1 MLKRAL
7 AVAALCSAI
16 PAFAATNL
24 VTDGSFEAA
33 GLSAGSY
40 DTFTGTDLP
49 GWLAL
54 SSVEVRNDL
63 VGTAQDG
70 VDFVELDSTQ
80 NSSIATSFSTVKGQ
94 AYALTFYYS
103 GRAASA
109 AYNGAFAGGI
119 VPGSSDGLSVTVAGV
134 TVNLTSPTNTT
145 ADNIWTPYT
154 ATFIGTGKSMSL
166 LFAATGTDDSYGSSL
181 DNVSVIAV
189 PEPATMAMM
198 GAGLLGLLGLGV
210 RRKRNR

>member
-1 MLKRAL
+1 MIKRAL

-24 VTDGSFEAA
+24 VTDGSFEGAA
-33 GLSAGSY
+33 LGAGTY

-80 NSSIATSFSTVKGQ
+80 NSAIATSFSTVKGQ